1 MENDDEKGVV
11 CGEEWFA
18 IPPDLGEEAS
28 TGHLSEPRARL
39 WALVLES
46 RSLPCQIEH
55 NDTGMR
61 LLVPVECHE
70 AALNEL
76 RLFEEENRGW
86 PPPEPPATPLAENVL
101 ATFSVLILLA
111 TFHNITQLDITLTNH
126 QPIDWTLLGNAHAEK
141 ILSGEWWR
149 LVT

>member
-46 RSLPCQIEH
+46 RSLPCHIEH

-70 AALNEL
+70 AASNEVC
-76 RLFEEENRGW
+76 LFEQENRGW
-86 PPPEPPATPLAENVL
+86 PPPEPPAIPFPDNVL
-101 ATFSVLILLA
+101 ATFSVLTLLA
-111 TFHNITQLDITLTNH
+111 AFHTITPLEITLTTPR
-126 QPIDWTLLGNAHAEK
+126 PIDW
-141 ILSGEWWR
+141 S
-149 LVT
+149 